1 MDGRMTGTG
10 ERCTN
15 RGRGERRPLTPG
27 RLNACPGPGVIS
39 VGERTRHPVDEQEI
53 IEGCLRE
60 SPVASRAMVEA
71 YGNLVLSVALNVIGN
86 RQDAEDVCQE
96 TFLQVFRRLDRYD
109 RERSFKTW
117 LLTIAYRRSL
127 DMLRKKRRF
136 SEFSSRAKFEPAVTG
151 RGGDPHPGRSR
162 APALGPP
169 RAPVAEGA
177 DRPLPLGERRLHRR
191 GHRRG
196 PDLFGLD
203 GPRLPFQRP
212 PQDQSPLGE
221 RPWPSAERL
230 SSSTTLF
237 P

>member
-1 MDGRMTGTG
+1 
-10 ERCTN
+10 
-15 RGRGERRPLTPG
+15 
-27 RLNACPGPGVIS
+27 
-39 VGERTRHPVDEQEI
+39 VDEQEI

-136 SEFSSRAKFEPAVTG
+136 SEFSARAKFEPTVMG
-151 RGGDPHPGRSR
+151 RGGDPR
-162 APALGPP
+162 PADP
-169 RAPVAEGA
+169 E
-177 DRPLPLGERRLHRR
+177 PLPSALLKGLSPKERTALCLWANEGYTAGDIAGVLTCSASTARVYLFNARR
-191 GHRRG
+191 KIKTLLEKDH
-196 PDLFGLD
+196 GLLQN
-203 GPRLPFQRP
+203 G
-212 PQDQSPLGE
+212 
-221 RPWPSAERL
+221 
-230 SSSTTLF
+230 
-237 P
+237 